1 MGSAAGLRVC
11 AGAVRWGHGR
21 LGGADSEMCVGFG
34 SGEVVHPNPPTPS
47 DSGAVTLSRACRRG
61 RTKSLV
67 PLSRRMRGISFPGCP
82 HHVIWAGFDGVDVGG
97 QWQSADM
104 TDAAETPGGE
114 DYLAI
119 LAGVV
124 ADAGD
129 VAVELARAQV
139 RELRMLAAAGRLA
152 EAQTA
157 QRNAR
162 VQVHDMALRSIAAEV
177 GGVMRV
183 TDRTVQ
189 RRIGEARTL
198 VEGFPATVE
207 AWEQGRIVRGH
218 AIAILETGTTLPAEM
233 WAEFEQVA
241 ITRCERD
248 TPNRVRGEL
257 EILAHRMH
265 PRSFAERHEE
275 AAATRCVRIVP
286 GRDGMSD
293 VVATVSAVIAEGI
306 HDRLT
311 QQARAIIDT
320 RDERAATHSDSENA
334 TAIVATDQR
343 SIDQVRADVFADLLL
358 AGTPALDDT
367 RDTTAGPLGAIRA
380 RVQVLIP
387 AATLT
392 GEDDGPCDL
401 TGRSPIDPATART
414 LAGATHIWERLF
426 HDPTTGVTVSTDS
439 YRVPSG
445 MRRFLQARDQ
455 HCRFPGC
462 RVAAI
467 RCEVDHTH
475 DHALGGRT
483 ELTNLAHLC
492 QRHHS
497 MKQFTAWR
505 VRQLGGGVLEW
516 TSPLGRTYRED
527 TPTPAVA
534 FTPATPPPAPPAPAE
549 PAPF

>member
-1 MGSAAGLRVC
+1 
-11 AGAVRWGHGR
+11 
-21 LGGADSEMCVGFG
+21 
-34 SGEVVHPNPPTPS
+34 
-47 DSGAVTLSRACRRG
+47 
-61 RTKSLV
+61 
-67 PLSRRMRGISFPGCP
+67 
-82 HHVIWAGFDGVDVGG
+82 
-97 QWQSADM
+97 M
-104 TDAAETPGGE
+104 TDAAETPGGD
-114 DYLAI
+114 DYLAA

-124 ADAGD
+124 AGVDSA
-129 VAVELARAQV
+129 ARRIAAAQID
-139 RELRMLAAAGRLA
+139 ELRMLAAAGRLA
-152 EAQTA
+152 EAQIA

-198 VEGFPATVE
+198 IEGFPATVE

-218 AIAILETGTTLPAEM
+218 AIAIVETGTSLPAEM

-241 ITRCERD
+241 ISRCVRD

-293 VVATVSAVIAEGI
+293 VIATVPTVIAEGI

-311 QQARAIIDT
+311 QQARAIIVT
-320 RDERAATHSDSENA
+320 RDERAAAHGGIGVAFEAAVTQRESASDSEDA
-334 TAIVATDQR
+334 AVIVATDNR
-343 SIDQVRADVFADLLL
+343 SADQVRADVFADLLL
-358 AGTPALDDT
+358 TGAPAIDDT

-392 GEDDGPCDL
+392 GQDDGPCDL

-414 LAGATHIWERLF
+414 LAGDTGMWERLF

-505 VRQLGGGVLEW
+505 VRQLKGGVLEW

-527 TPTPAVA
+527 APTPAVA
-534 FTPATPPPAPPAPAE
+534 FTPAAPPPPPPTTPAE

>member
-1 MGSAAGLRVC
+1 MFPFEDDFAATLR
-11 AGAVRWGHGR
+11 A
-21 LGGADSEMCVGFG
+21 
-34 SGEVVHPNPPTPS
+34 
-47 DSGAVTLSRACRRG
+47 
-61 RTKSLV
+61 
-67 PLSRRMRGISFPGCP
+67 I
-82 HHVIWAGFDGVDVGG
+82 VD
-97 QWQSADM
+97 
-104 TDAAETPGGE
+104 
-114 DYLAI
+114 
-119 LAGVV
+119 
-124 ADAGD
+124 D
-129 VAVELARAQV
+129 VASVAREVASAQIA
-139 RELRMLAAAGRLA
+139 ELRILAAAGRLA

-198 VEGFPATVE
+198 IEGFPATVE

-218 AIAILETGTTLPAEM
+218 AIAIVETGTSLPAEI
-233 WAEFEQVA
+233 WTEFEQVA
-241 ITRCERD
+241 ISRCERD
-248 TPNRVRGEL
+248 TPNRLRGEL

-265 PRSFAERHEE
+265 PRSFAERHEQ
-275 AAATRCVRIVP
+275 AAAGRCVRIVP

-293 VVATVSAVIAEGI
+293 VVATVPTVIAEGI

-320 RDERAATHSDSENA
+320 RDERVAARGCAGVAFGEAASDGDTDGYRDDDA
-334 TAIVATDQR
+334 AAIIATDQR
-343 SIDQVRADVFADLLL
+343 STDQVRADVFADLLL
-358 AGTPALDDT
+358 AGAPALDDT
-367 RDTTAGPLGAIRA
+367 RDTTSGPLGAIRA
-380 RVQVLIP
+380 RVQVLVP

-401 TGRSPIDPATART
+401 AGRSPIDPATART
-414 LAGATHIWERLF
+414 LAGSTPIWERLF
-426 HDPTTGVTVSTDS
+426 HDPTTGVTVATDS

-483 ELTNLAHLC
+483 ELSNLAHLC

-505 VRQLGGGVLEW
+505 VRQLKGGVLEW

-527 TPTPAVA
+527 APTPAVA
-534 FTPATPPPAPPAPAE
+534 FTPAKPPPHPPAG

>member
-1 MGSAAGLRVC
+1 
-11 AGAVRWGHGR
+11 
-21 LGGADSEMCVGFG
+21 
-34 SGEVVHPNPPTPS
+34 
-47 DSGAVTLSRACRRG
+47 
-61 RTKSLV
+61 
-67 PLSRRMRGISFPGCP
+67 
-82 HHVIWAGFDGVDVGG
+82 
-97 QWQSADM
+97 M

-114 DYLAI
+114 DYLTT
-119 LAGVV
+119 LAGIV
-124 ADAGD
+124 ADVD
-129 VAVELARAQV
+129 SVARRLAAAQID
-139 RELRMLAAAGRLA
+139 ELRVLAAAGRLA
-152 EAQTA
+152 EVQTA

-198 VEGFPATVE
+198 IEGFPATVE

-218 AIAILETGTTLPAEM
+218 AIAILETGTSLPAEM
-233 WAEFEQVA
+233 WPEFEQVA
-241 ITRCERD
+241 ISRCERD

-275 AAATRCVRIVP
+275 AAAGRCVRIVP

-293 VVATVSAVIAEGI
+293 VVATVPTVIAEGI

-320 RDERAATHSDSENA
+320 RDERAAAYGGAGVAFGAAAPQRDSDSDDA
-334 TAIVATDQR
+334 AAIVATDQR
-343 SIDQVRADVFADLLL
+343 STDQVRADVFADLLL

-380 RVQVLIP
+380 RVQVLVP

-401 TGRSPIDPATART
+401 AGRSPINPATART
-414 LAGATHIWERLF
+414 LAGGTHIWERLF
-426 HDPTTGVTVSTDS
+426 HDPTTGVTVATDS

-462 RVAAI
+462 RFAAI

-505 VRQLGGGVLEW
+505 VRQLKGGVLEW

-527 TPTPAVA
+527 APTPAVA
-534 FTPATPPPAPPAPAE
+534 FTPAAPPPPPTTPAE

>member
-1 MGSAAGLRVC
+1 
-11 AGAVRWGHGR
+11 
-21 LGGADSEMCVGFG
+21 
-34 SGEVVHPNPPTPS
+34 
-47 DSGAVTLSRACRRG
+47 
-61 RTKSLV
+61 
-67 PLSRRMRGISFPGCP
+67 
-82 HHVIWAGFDGVDVGG
+82 
-97 QWQSADM
+97 M

-114 DYLAI
+114 DYLAT
-119 LAGVV
+119 LAGIV
-124 ADAGD
+124 AEAGGL
-129 VAVELARAQV
+129 ARELAAVQI

-198 VEGFPATVE
+198 IEGFPATVE

-218 AIAILETGTTLPAEM
+218 ATAIVEAGMSLPAEL
-233 WAEFEQVA
+233 WVEFEATA

-248 TPNRVRGEL
+248 TPNRVRAEL
-257 EILAHRMH
+257 EIIAHRMH

-275 AAATRCVRIVP
+275 AAAGRCVRLVP

-293 VVATVSAVIAEGI
+293 VIATLPTVIAEGI

-320 RDERAATHSDSENA
+320 RDERVAAHAGPGDDTASVIASD
-334 TAIVATDQR
+334 TR
-343 SIDQVRADVFADLLL
+343 STDQVRADVFADLLL

-380 RVQVLIP
+380 RVQILVP

-392 GEDDGPCDL
+392 GDDDGPCHL
-401 TGRSPIDPATART
+401 AGRSPIDPASARC
-414 LAGATHIWERLF
+414 LAGGTGVWERLF
-426 HDPTTGVTVSTDS
+426 HDSTTGVTAATDS

-462 RVAAI
+462 RTAAI
-467 RCEVDHTH
+467 RCEIDHTH
-475 DHALGGRT
+475 DHALGGKT
-483 ELTNLAHLC
+483 ELGNLAHLC

-505 VRQLGGGVLEW
+505 VRQLKGGVLEW
-516 TSPLGRTYRED
+516 TSPLGRTYRQD
-527 TPTPAVA
+527 APTPAVA
-534 FTPATPPPAPPAPAE
+534 FTPAAPPAPHAG

>member
-1 MGSAAGLRVC
+1 M
-11 AGAVRWGHGR
+11 
-21 LGGADSEMCVGFG
+21 
-34 SGEVVHPNPPTPS
+34 
-47 DSGAVTLSRACRRG
+47 
-61 RTKSLV
+61 
-67 PLSRRMRGISFPGCP
+67 
-82 HHVIWAGFDGVDVGG
+82 
-97 QWQSADM
+97 
-104 TDAAETPGGE
+104 AEATEIPGGE
-114 DYLAI
+114 AYLAAI
-119 LAGVV
+119 AGIV
-124 ADAGD
+124 ADAEDIGRQI
-129 VAVELARAQV
+129 AAGQIA
-139 RELRMLAAAGRLA
+139 ELRMLAAAGQLA
-152 EAQTA
+152 DQ
-157 QRNAR
+157 QGAR
-162 VQVHDMALRSIAAEV
+162 KDANVLLHDMALRSISAEV
-177 GGVMRV
+177 AGAMRM

-189 RRIGEARTL
+189 RRIGEARLTI
-198 VEGFPATVE
+198 EGFPAAVA
-207 AWEQGRIVRGH
+207 AWEAGRIVQGH
-218 AIAILETGTTLPAEM
+218 VKAIVNAGLTLPGELWAAFEAIAIE
-233 WAEFEQVA
+233 
-241 ITRCERD
+241 RCGGD

-275 AAATRCVRIVP
+275 AAAGRCVRLVP

-293 VVATVSAVIAEGI
+293 LIATLPTVIAEGI

-320 RDERAATHSDSENA
+320 RDERSADSDV
-334 TAIVATDQR
+334 VATDAR
-343 SIDQVRADVFADLLL
+343 STDQVRADVFADLLL

-380 RVQVLIP
+380 RVQVLVP

-392 GEDDGPCDL
+392 DADDGPCDL
-401 TGRSPIDPATART
+401 AGRFPIDPATARL
-414 LAGATHIWERLF
+414 LAGSTHIWERLF
-426 HDPTTGVTVSTDS
+426 HDPTTGVTISTDS

-483 ELTNLAHLC
+483 ELSNLAHLC

-505 VRQLGGGVLEW
+505 VRQLSGGVLEW

-527 TPTPAVA
+527 APTPAVA
-534 FTPATPPPAPPAPAE
+534 FTPAATHPGD

>member
-1 MGSAAGLRVC
+1 
-11 AGAVRWGHGR
+11 
-21 LGGADSEMCVGFG
+21 
-34 SGEVVHPNPPTPS
+34 
-47 DSGAVTLSRACRRG
+47 
-61 RTKSLV
+61 
-67 PLSRRMRGISFPGCP
+67 
-82 HHVIWAGFDGVDVGG
+82 
-97 QWQSADM
+97 M

-114 DYLAI
+114 DYLAT

-124 ADAGD
+124 AGVDSA
-129 VAVELARAQV
+129 ARRIAAAQID
-139 RELRMLAAAGRLA
+139 ELRMLAAAGRLA
-152 EAQTA
+152 EAQIA

-198 VEGFPATVE
+198 IEGFPATVE

-218 AIAILETGTTLPAEM
+218 AIAIVETGTSLPAEM

-241 ITRCERD
+241 ISRCVRD

-293 VVATVSAVIAEGI
+293 VIATVPTVIAEGI

-320 RDERAATHSDSENA
+320 RDERVAARGGAGDAFGEAATTRTGDGDRDDDA
-334 TAIVATDQR
+334 TTIIATDQR
-343 SIDQVRADVFADLLL
+343 SIDQVRADVLADLLL
-358 AGTPALDDT
+358 AGTPVLDDT

-380 RVQVLIP
+380 RVQILVP

-392 GEDDGPCDL
+392 GEDDGPSDL
-401 TGRSPIDPATART
+401 AGRSAIDPATART
-414 LAGATHIWERLF
+414 LAGGAQIWERLF

-483 ELTNLAHLC
+483 ELSNLAHLC

-505 VRQLGGGVLEW
+505 VRQLQGGVLEW
-516 TSPLGRTYRED
+516 TSPLGRIYRED
-527 TPTPAVA
+527 APTPAVA
-534 FTPATPPPAPPAPAE
+534 FTPAAPPPPTAPAE

>member
-1 MGSAAGLRVC
+1 
-11 AGAVRWGHGR
+11 
-21 LGGADSEMCVGFG
+21 
-34 SGEVVHPNPPTPS
+34 
-47 DSGAVTLSRACRRG
+47 
-61 RTKSLV
+61 
-67 PLSRRMRGISFPGCP
+67 
-82 HHVIWAGFDGVDVGG
+82 
-97 QWQSADM
+97 M

-114 DYLAI
+114 DYLAA

-124 ADAGD
+124 ADVGDLERRMAG
-129 VAVELARAQV
+129 VQIEQ
-139 RELRMLAAAGRLA
+139 LRVLAAAGRLA

-198 VEGFPATVE
+198 IEGFPATVE

-218 AIAILETGTTLPAEM
+218 AIAIVETGTTLPAEM

-257 EILAHRMH
+257 EILAHRMP

-293 VVATVSAVIAEGI
+293 VVATVPTVIAEGI
-306 HDRLT
+306 YDRLT

-320 RDERAATHSDSENA
+320 RDERAAAHGGAGVAFGEAA
-334 TAIVATDQR
+334 TTGKTDGGTDGDRDDDAATIIATDQR
-343 SIDQVRADVFADLLL
+343 STDQVRADVFVDLLL

-380 RVQVLIP
+380 RVQVLVP

-414 LAGATHIWERLF
+414 LAGGTRIWERLF
-426 HDPTTGVTVSTDS
+426 HDPTTGVTVATDS

-505 VRQLGGGVLEW
+505 VRQLKGGVLEW
-516 TSPLGRTYRED
+516 TSPLGRIYRED
-527 TPTPAVA
+527 APTPAVA
-534 FTPATPPPAPPAPAE
+534 FTPAVSPPPSPPTTAPAE